1 MDRAALDERLALLR
15 REIARPEEGLFGPS
29 SVVWRV
35 NRESVVF
42 LGAGRA
48 ALLQIA
54 HPFVGHAVDEH
65 SASRTDPWGRL
76 VRTFDH
82 VFTMVFSD
90 LDAAERSARRV
101 HAVHRH
107 IEGSFAAPVGHLER
121 GAAYRANQT
130 DALAWVAATLWDTSL
145 LVYEAVVGPLGE
157 RDRDRY
163 VDESRRFGALF
174 GLEPKELPASAAEL
188 DAYMARMLAPGSP
201 IALDETAS
209 ALARDLMRPPSR
221 ALAPMW
227 GLYRSATAMWLPAH
241 LARGFGLVQDA
252 RARAALGALLALART
267 LRPLAPSSLRYLPAY
282 VEARARLDGSP
293 SPMATRAF
301 ERTWRRLVRAARAPK
316 ASARGQARSMR

>member
-1 MDRAALDERLALLR
+1 MDKRALEERLAALR
-15 REIARPEEGLFGPS
+15 AEIARPEEGLFGPS

-76 VRTFDH
+76 LRTFDH
-82 VFTMVFSD
+82 VFTMVFAD
-90 LDAAERSARRV
+90 LDAAEQSARRV

-107 IEGSFAAPVGHLER
+107 IEGTIDQDVGHLAR
-121 GAAYRANQT
+121 GAPYRANQS

-145 LVYEAVVGPLGE
+145 LVYESVVGPLGA

-174 GLEPKELPASAAEL
+174 GLLPSELPASASEL
-188 DAYMARMLAPGSP
+188 EEYMARMLSPGSP
-201 IALDETAS
+201 IALDETARV
-209 ALARDLMRPPSR
+209 LARDLMRPPSP
-221 ALAPMW
+221 ALAPVW
-227 GLYRSATAMWLPAH
+227 GLYRQATAMWLPAH
-241 LARGFGLVQDA
+241 LASGFGLGHDE
-252 RARAALGALLALART
+252 RARASQAAMIALARAA
-267 LRPLAPSSLRYLPAY
+267 RPLAPRSLRYLPAY
-282 VEARARLDGSP
+282 QKACARLEDTSP
-293 SPMATRAF
+293 SMATRALD
-301 ERTWRRLVRAARAPK
+301 RTWRWLVRGARTP
-316 ASARGQARSMR
+316 RRRPQARSTR